1 MNKIKASVFF
11 LVAVLAVNF
20 TTAQSIDEG
29 KKFLYYE
36 RYTSAKNVFQQLVN
50 ANPANTDAA
59 YWLGQSMLR
68 PEVKDIAGAKEVYR
82 KALEANSNSALLI
95 AGMGHVEL
103 LEGKTQDA
111 RNRFETAIS
120 LSKAKDIAV
129 LNAIGFANADFD
141 SKLGDANYAI
151 EKLKLA
157 TTIKGFKDP
166 DVYTNLGDA
175 YRKFADGGNALQ
187 AYQAALAIDSKY
199 ARAAY
204 RIGRIYQTQGAS
216 NADIM
221 MQYYNQAI
229 ALDANYTPVYYT
241 LFQYNYEI
249 NVPKSAEYLDKYLA
263 AMGSDAADQA
273 CYLQSSL
280 LYAQGL
286 FQQAMDKAG
295 NCINAEGNN
304 VNVRLYGL
312 VALAANRLGDSL
324 KAKTSFETYFAKQ
337 KPELIGVGEKRIYV
351 ETLLKFPGNEA
362 QAGTYIDQIFA
373 TDTSEV
379 NKVALL
385 KPIAQ
390 SFEARKMYKEAGD
403 WYKKILDIKK
413 MPTKT
418 DLYNAGYSYYR
429 SGNFTLSNDVF
440 CNSYATKYPEDI
452 FGYYMCGKG
461 NWGIDTVM
469 AQGLAN
475 PHFEKAIQV
484 GEAYTDKSK
493 IIPQLVGS
501 YKYMIAYYANIKKD
515 KAIAL
520 SYTEKA
526 LLVDPSDQELIANK
540 AAIEKMSNTPPPPPR
555 VTTITNSKGEKVTT
569 SSDGTVTVVS
579 KDGKTTTTTT
589 KTNKVTTVKD
599 GVTTIIENGK
609 VTTIDKNGKTTVVE
623 APAKPVPPKPVNKK
637 K

>member
-1 MNKIKASVFF
+1 MNKLKASVLF
-11 LVAVLAVNF
+11 LMAVLVVNF
-20 TTAQSIDEG
+20 TKAQSMDEG

-36 RYTSAKNVFQQLVN
+36 RYKSAKAAFQNLVN
-50 ANPANTDAA
+50 ANPANAEAA
-59 YWLGQSMLR
+59 YWLGQAMIR
-68 PEVKDIAGAKEVYR
+68 GEIKDIAGAKEVYR
-82 KALEANSNSALLI
+82 KALEANTNNALLI
-95 AGMGHVEL
+95 AGMGHIEL

-129 LNAIGFANADFD
+129 LNAIGFANGDFD
-141 SKLGDANYAI
+141 SKAGDAAYAV

-157 TTIKGFKDP
+157 TTLKGFKDP

-175 YRKFADGGNALQ
+175 YRKFADGGNALLS
-187 AYQAALAIDSKY
+187 YQAALTLDPKY
-199 ARAAY
+199 ARAPY

-216 NADIM
+216 QVDIM

-229 ALDANYTPVYYT
+229 ALDPNYAPVYYT
-241 LFQYNYEI
+241 LFQYNYDI

-286 FQQAMDKAG
+286 FQQAADKAKA
-295 NCINAEGNN
+295 CIAAGGD
-304 VNVRLYGL
+304 VNVRLYGIE
-312 VALAANRLGDSL
+312 ALAYNRLNDSVN
-324 KAKTSFETYFAKQ
+324 AKNAFETYFAKQ
-337 KPELIGVGEKRIYV
+337 KPELIGAGEKTMYAKV
-351 ETLLKFPGNEA
+351 LLQFPGNETL
-362 QAGTYIDQIFA
+362 AGNYIDQA
-373 TDTSEV
+373 VASDTSEAG
-379 NKVALL
+379 KIALL
-385 KPIAQ
+385 KPIAA
-390 SFEARKMYKEAGD
+390 SFEAAKQYKQAGD
-403 WYKKILDIKK
+403 WYKKIVDIKK
-413 MPTKT
+413 MPSKT

-429 SGNFTLSNDVF
+429 SGNFPQSNEVF
-440 CNSYATKYPEDI
+440 CNIYTAKYPDDI

-475 PHFEKAIQV
+475 PSFEKAIQV

-515 KAIAL
+515 KATAL
-520 SYTEKA
+520 AYADKA
-526 LLVDPSDQELIANK
+526 LLVDPNDQELISNR

-555 VTTITNSKGEKVTT
+555 TTTTTVTNSKGEKVTT
-569 SSDGTVTVVS
+569 AADGTITTVS
-579 KDGKTTTTTT
+579 KDGTTVIV
-589 KTNKVTTVKD
+589 KGGKVTTIKN
-599 GVTTIIENGK
+599 GVTTVVENGK
-609 VTTIDKNGKTTVVE
+609 VTTTDKNGKVTTT
-623 APAKPVPPKPVNKK
+623 PAPPKTPAGNKK